1 MKVSICNY
9 DNNDKV
15 YTEFDDASSAQV
27 TAYIGAEVI
36 SFNGLELFKET
47 VVMDVLSNTLYVLV
61 SETPDEAAQQ
71 D

>member
-1 MKVSICNY
+1 MKISICNY
-9 DNNDKV
+9 DNNDEV
-15 YTEFDDASSAQV
+15 YTEFEDASSAQV
-27 TAYIGAEVI
+27 SAYIGAEVI

-61 SETPDEAAQQ
+61 SEAQVETERQ